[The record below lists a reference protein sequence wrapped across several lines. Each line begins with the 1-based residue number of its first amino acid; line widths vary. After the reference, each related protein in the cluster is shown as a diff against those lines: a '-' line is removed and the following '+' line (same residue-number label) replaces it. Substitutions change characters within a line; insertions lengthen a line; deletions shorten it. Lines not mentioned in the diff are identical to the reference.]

1 MSRRTAS
8 PPVVLT
14 IAGSD
19 NSCGAGI
26 QADLKTFGA
35 FGVYGLTAVTCVVS
49 EVPGR
54 VEKVQAVTPEV
65 LRSQIRILFE
75 AYPVTAV
82 KTGML
87 YSRALLRVV
96 SEELA
101 DRLGMFHLVVD
112 PVMVASSGDPLL
124 KKDAVRAYEEEMLP
138 LADVITPNL
147 DEAAVLLGRKISSH
161 RAMVRASEEL
171 YGRYGAAV
179 LLKGG
184 HLRGRD
190 AVDILCDRRGVRE
203 FSLPRLNGCETHGSG
218 CTLSAAL
225 AAGLARGQSLA
236 AAVAGAKKFLHQAI
250 AHQLVWKRGRARTR
264 ALQHRVEVDG
274 RGR

>member
-1 MSRRTAS
+1 MSRRSAS
-8 PPVVLT
+8 PPVALT

-19 NSCGAGI
+19 CSGGAGI
-26 QADLKTFGA
+26 QADLKTFSA

-49 EVPGR
+49 ETPQV
-54 VEKVQAVTPEV
+54 VEKVQAVTPDI
-65 LRSQIRILFE
+65 LRSQIRLLFDS
-75 AYPVTAV
+75 YPVAAV

-124 KKDAVRAYEEEMLP
+124 KKDAVRAYHEELLP

-147 DEAAVLLGRKISSH
+147 DEAAVLLGRKITT
-161 RAMVRASEEL
+161 RGAMIPAAEEL
-171 YGRYGAAV
+171 RGRYGASV

-184 HLRGRD
+184 HLRERD
-190 AVDILCDRRGVRE
+190 AVDVLCTSRGVEEMVMRRI
-203 FSLPRLNGCETHGSG
+203 PGRGTHGTG
-218 CTLSAAL
+218 CTLSAAV
-225 AAGLARGQSLA
+225 AAGLARGQSLRSA
-236 AAVAGAKKFLHQAI
+236 AAGAKKFLHGAI
-250 AHQLVWKRGRARTR
+250 VKQLSWRRGKVRLS
-264 ALQHRVEVDG
+264 ALRHL
-274 RGR
+274 

>member
-1 MSRRTAS
+1 MSRRAAS

-35 FGVYGLTAVTCVVS
+35 YGVYGLTAVTCVVS

-75 AYPVTAV
+75 AYPIVAV

-124 KKDAVRAYEEEMLP
+124 KKDAVRAYEEEILP

-250 AHQLVWKRGRARTR
+250 ARQLVWKRGRVHTR
-264 ALQHRVEVDG
+264 ALQHRADG

>member
-1 MSRRTAS
+1 MTRRAGS
-8 PPVVLT
+8 PPVALT

-26 QADLKTFGA
+26 QADLKTFTA
-35 FGVYGLTAVTCVVS
+35 CGVYGLTAVTCVVS

-54 VEKVQAVTPEV
+54 VEKVQAVTPDV

-75 AYPVTAV
+75 AYPIVAV

-124 KKDAVRAYEEEMLP
+124 KKDAVRAYEEELLP

-147 DEAAVLLGRKISSH
+147 DEAAVLLGRRITTL
-161 RAMVRASEEL
+161 RAMVPAAEEL
-171 YGRYGAAV
+171 RAKYGAAV

-184 HLRGRD
+184 HLKGAD
-190 AVDILCDRRGVRE
+190 AIDVLCDRRGAKSFTAR
-203 FSLPRLNGCETHGSG
+203 RLRGGETHGSG
-218 CTLSAAL
+218 CTLSAAV
-225 AAGLARGQSLA
+225 AAGLARGRSLTV
-236 AAVAGAKKFLHQAI
+236 AVADAKKFLHGAM
-250 AHQLVWKRGRARTR
+250 ARPFGWTRGRIRTR
-264 ALQHRVEVDG
+264 ALRHQ
-274 RGR
+274 

>member
-1 MSRRTAS
+1 MPSRGSRSA

-26 QADLKTFGA
+26 QADLKTFSA
-35 FGVYGLTAVTCVVS
+35 LGVYGLTAVTCVVS
-49 EVPGR
+49 EIPGK
-54 VEKVQAVTPEV
+54 VEMVHVVTPAL

-75 AYPVTAV
+75 AYPIAAV

-87 YSRALLRVV
+87 YSRPLLRVV

-124 KKDAVRAYEEEMLP
+124 KRDAVRAYEEELLP

-147 DEAAVLLGRKISSH
+147 DEAAVLLGRNITTRS
-161 RAMVRASEEL
+161 AMIPAAEEL
-171 YGRYGAAV
+171 HAKYGAAV

-190 AVDILCDRRGVRE
+190 AVDVLCGRRGTKE
-203 FSLPRLNGCETHGSG
+203 FSLRRLSGCETHGSG
-218 CTLSAAL
+218 CTLSAAI
-225 AAGLARGQSLA
+225 ASGLARGQSLP
-236 AAVAGAKKFLHQAI
+236 AAVQSAKEFLHRAI
-250 AHQLVWKRGRARTR
+250 ARPFVWRRGKNTIR
-264 ALQHRVEVDG
+264 ALRQA
-274 RGR
+274 

>member
-1 MSRRTAS
+1 MIRRGSS
-8 PPVVLT
+8 PPVALT

-26 QADLKTFGA
+26 QADLKTFTA
-35 FGVYGLTAVTCVVS
+35 CGVYGLTAVTCVVS

-54 VEKVQAVTPEV
+54 VEKVQAVAPDV

-75 AYPVTAV
+75 SFPITAV

-124 KKDAVRAYEEEMLP
+124 KKDAVRAYEEELLP

-147 DEAAVLLGRKISSH
+147 DEAAVLLGRKITT
-161 RAMVRASEEL
+161 VRSMNVAAGEL
-171 YGRYGAAV
+171 RTKYGAAV

-184 HLRGRD
+184 HLRGRN
-190 AVDILCDRRGVRE
+190 AVDVLCDRRGLRE
-203 FSLPRLNGCETHGSG
+203 FALPRLRGRETHGSG

-225 AAGLARGQSLA
+225 AAGLARGRSLA
-236 AAVAGAKKFLHQAI
+236 AATEQAKKFLHRAI
-250 AHQLVWKRGRARTR
+250 ARQLSWQRARVRTR
-264 ALQHRVEVDG
+264 ALRHS
-274 RGR
+274 